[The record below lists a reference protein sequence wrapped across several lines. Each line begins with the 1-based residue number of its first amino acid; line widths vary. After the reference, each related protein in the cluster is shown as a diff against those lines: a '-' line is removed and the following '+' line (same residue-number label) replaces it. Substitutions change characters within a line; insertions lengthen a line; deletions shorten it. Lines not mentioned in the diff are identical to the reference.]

1 MNLIADR
8 FKKLKISPT
17 MKIAAE
23 AMMLIASGEDIV
35 DLTVGEPDFPTPDNA
50 KNAGIE
56 AINNNFTKY
65 TLNAGLVELRKAIVQ
80 KFKTDNNLDYD
91 IKEIL
96 VSNGAKQALFNAV
109 LAVVDDGD
117 EVIIPAPY
125 YATYAE
131 IVKISNG
138 TPVEVHAKEE
148 NDFKLTPEELENA
161 ITAKTRAFI
170 LCNPCNPTGTVYTE
184 NELKALLGVLEGKD
198 IIIIS
203 DEVYEKLVYDGIK
216 FVSAAS
222 ISEKIKEQTVI
233 VNGVSK
239 AYAMTGW
246 RIGFA
251 AGPKPII
258 DAANIIQS
266 HCTSGASSISQYASL
281 EALTGDQESIKE
293 RLAEYQMRRD
303 FLYSELLK
311 IPSVTCVKP
320 EGAFYVFPNLS
331 SFFGKSFNGTTYNNS
346 YELGY
351 YLLREGKVAIV
362 PGSGFYSDNNI
373 RISYSTSLDNIKKG
387 VERMSAALGKLE

>member
-1 MNLIADR
+1 M
-8 FKKLKISPT
+8 
-17 MKIAAE
+17 
-23 AMMLIASGEDIV
+23 
-35 DLTVGEPDFPTPDNA
+35 
-50 KNAGIE
+50 
-56 AINNNFTKY
+56 
-65 TLNAGLVELRKAIVQ
+65 
-80 KFKTDNNLDYD
+80 
-91 IKEIL
+91 
-96 VSNGAKQALFNAV
+96 
-109 LAVVDDGD
+109 
-117 EVIIPAPY
+117 
-125 YATYAE
+125 
-131 IVKISNG
+131 
-138 TPVEVHAKEE
+138 
-148 NDFKLTPEELENA
+148 
-161 ITAKTRAFI
+161 
-170 LCNPCNPTGTVYTE
+170 
-184 NELKALLGVLEGKD
+184 LGVLEGKD

-203 DEVYEKLVYDGIK
+203 DEVYEKLVYDRIK

-266 HCTSGASSISQYASL
+266 HCTSGASSISQYASF

-293 RLAEYQMRRD
+293 RLAEYQKRRD
-303 FLYSELLK
+303 YLYTELLK
-311 IPSVTCVKP
+311 IPGVTCVKP

-331 SFFGKSFNGTTYNNS
+331 SFFGKSFNGITYKNS

-387 VERMSAALGKLE
+387 VERMRIALGKLE

>member
-23 AMMLIASGEDIV
+23 AMMLISSGEDIV

-138 TPVEVHAKEE
+138 TPVEVHAK
-148 NDFKLTPEELENA
+148 
-161 ITAKTRAFI
+161 
-170 LCNPCNPTGTVYTE
+170 
-184 NELKALLGVLEGKD
+184 
-198 IIIIS
+198 
-203 DEVYEKLVYDGIK
+203 
-216 FVSAAS
+216 
-222 ISEKIKEQTVI
+222 
-233 VNGVSK
+233 
-239 AYAMTGW
+239 
-246 RIGFA
+246 
-251 AGPKPII
+251 
-258 DAANIIQS
+258 
-266 HCTSGASSISQYASL
+266 
-281 EALTGDQESIKE
+281 
-293 RLAEYQMRRD
+293 
-303 FLYSELLK
+303 
-311 IPSVTCVKP
+311 
-320 EGAFYVFPNLS
+320 
-331 SFFGKSFNGTTYNNS
+331 
-346 YELGY
+346 
-351 YLLREGKVAIV
+351 
-362 PGSGFYSDNNI
+362 
-373 RISYSTSLDNIKKG
+373 
-387 VERMSAALGKLE
+387 